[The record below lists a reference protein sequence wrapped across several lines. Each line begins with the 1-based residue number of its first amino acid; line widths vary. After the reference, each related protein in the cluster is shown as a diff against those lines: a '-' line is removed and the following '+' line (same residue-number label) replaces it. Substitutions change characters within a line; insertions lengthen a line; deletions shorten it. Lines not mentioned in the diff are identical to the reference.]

1 MPGTGNPALEHRVC
15 RTGDGHPQPAQM
27 RTATR
32 SSIAAHS
39 SRKESWQV
47 SLRLTEA
54 ECDEKLTH
62 AGDEGRLARGQKRL
76 LLPIGL

>member
-1 MPGTGNPALEHRVC
+1 
-15 RTGDGHPQPAQM
+15 M
-27 RTATR
+27 RTATC
-32 SSIAAHS
+32 SSIAARS

-54 ECDEKLTH
+54 ECDEKLPH
-62 AGDEGRLARGQKRL
+62 AGDEGRLARGQKQL